1 MRLELYTA
9 GVSQVNLSNWGARF
23 SEDAQAVGIEVAHS
37 SVRETPEVLREKLP
51 VVLDELCS
59 IPEQR
64 VEFRAADVE
73 RLCSFAY
80 ANYRSRMDR
89 DWNVSLYF
97 PSKGAIFLPFDE
109 TLLSRWVA
117 HLHYQEGASD
127 KVYHLYLA
135 QSLTEACY
143 AVISR
148 YGRRDGSL
156 QQTQKMFDSHLDAAE
171 KEWSRLH
178 HDKLQKGYQVGY
190 PTPPQQLELALSF

>member
-23 SEDAQAVGIEVAHS
+23 SEDAQAAGIEIAHS
-37 SVRETPEVLREKLP
+37 SVGETPEVLREKLP

-73 RLCSFAY
+73 RLCNFAY
-80 ANYRSRMDR
+80 TNYRSRMHR

-97 PSKGAIFLPFDE
+97 PSKEAIFLPFDE
-109 TLLSRWVA
+109 TLLSKQVG
-117 HLHYQEGASD
+117 HLYYQEGTSD

-135 QSLTEACY
+135 QSLTDGFY
-143 AVISR
+143 SVISR
-148 YGRRDGSL
+148 YGRRDGGL
-156 QQTQKMFDSHLDAAE
+156 QETKKVFDSHLDAAE
-171 KEWSRLH
+171 EEWSRLH
-178 HDKLQKGYQVGY
+178 QDKLQKGYQVGY
-190 PTPPQQLELALSF
+190 PTPLQQLTLALSF